1 MDLDPRDSNLF
12 RRFVPNWIRYRDIES
27 LVNTQHCRSI
37 LLKKQP
43 LGLHFCSMKC
53 DNRINTVI
61 YECKSSCLQ
70 TNIWGVMLPTFII
83 TFLLQRVLFYHC
95 QVCCH
100 RVLVCN
106 LTPIFRYHLE
116 EEFKVTYFVD
126 CSLFI
131 GRVRGLQFFFQY
143 RLGIPKFS
151 FLRLTMIF
159 LWKFIKV
166 WKYSIPNSW
175 CSEHDHLV
183 VSLLTK
189 KWS

>member
-1 MDLDPRDSNLF
+1 MSRKLAHFHLNFRSNMFIRRFLDLDPRDSNFF
-12 RRFVPNWIRYRDIES
+12 RRFAPNWIRYRDIDS

-43 LGLHFCSMKC
+43 LGLHLCSMKC

-116 EEFKVTYFVD
+116 VEFKVTYFVD

-131 GRVRGLQFFFQY
+131 GRVRGLQFFVSIDWGYPNFHF
-143 RLGIPKFS
+143 RDWRWS
-151 FLRLTMIF
+151 F
-159 LWKFIKV
+159 
-166 WKYSIPNSW
+166 Y
-175 CSEHDHLV
+175 E
-183 VSLLTK
+183 SL
-189 KWS
+189 